1 MIAIYLTYS
10 TFFFLW
16 RKANMRQSDVQ
27 LLLLKALEA
36 KNNNN
41 IEVTSV

>member
-1 MIAIYLTYS
+1 MIAIYLTS
-10 TFFFLW
+10 MFFLW